1 MKTLSLVV
9 AAIVLFFTQ
18 MPAMAQQVAQDQPK
32 EAIRASTPEV
42 PEVRTVN
49 VSGTWEWQIIPT
61 DARARIESTFD
72 VQLVQNGEVVKGSFD
87 CVNCTRIVNKA
98 PVKGTLKNGE
108 LKLTREDM
116 AYSGFEL
123 AATPD
128 SMTGTYTGRGG
139 VRYTVVGKRK

>member
-72 VQLVQNGEVVKGSFD
+72 VQLVQNGEVVKGNFD

-98 PVKGTLKNGE
+98 PVTFKVWPRL
-108 LKLTREDM
+108 
-116 AYSGFEL
+116 
-123 AATPD
+123 
-128 SMTGTYTGRGG
+128 
-139 VRYTVVGKRK
+139 